1 MAQHTLTTIVFV
13 NEGWL
18 RESVVVGPPVL
29 GWGNQLGTDKLETL
43 VASSSIKPGTHRH
56 QGFEQKPV
64 VAWFNTTRGCTTT
77 SGWTT
82 SWELMPPSR
91 GL

>member
-1 MAQHTLTTIVFV
+1 MNHGNSHIDNNFFRKRRLVRKV
-13 NEGWL
+13 WWL
-18 RESVVVGPPVL
+18 NHL
-29 GWGNQLGTDKLETL
+29 WWDDQLVTDKLETL

-64 VAWFNTTRGCTTT
+64 VAWFNTTSGCTTT